1 MGFWDNITGFTFDG
15 LPALF
20 SRDVRVLVEMSGRTP
35 LLKPNVFTK
44 MPDNVKLVYSIKN
57 HLRQLI
63 NMPKGSDWKNSDM
76 GIEDIPDFMTS
87 VTSWTPEFGKSLKL
101 MIKKYEKRIKE
112 IYLINWRID
121 GKLCCLTCRIIVI
134 TENRA
139 VIRYR
144 AVFSAL
150 GSRVVEITTGED
162 EE

>member
-1 MGFWDNITGFTFDG
+1 MGLRDNITGFTFDG

-20 SRDVRVLVEMSGRTP
+20 SRDIRPDVS
-35 LLKPNVFTK
+35 TK
-44 MPDNVKLVYSIKN
+44 MPDNVKLVHSIKN
-57 HLRQLI
+57 HIRQLI

-76 GIEDIPDFMTS
+76 GIEDIPDVLTS
-87 VTSWTPEFGKSLKL
+87 VPPWTPDFGKSLKV

-112 IYLINWRID
+112 IYFINWRID
-121 GKLCCLTCRIIVI
+121 GKLCCLTCRMIVI
-134 TENRA
+134 TENKE

-144 AVFSAL
+144 AVFCAQ